1 MQILNAN
8 FKCKIKIFMAKSKYL
23 WQNNISFIQY
33 ICIDRNI
40 ISVAPY

>member
-23 WQNNISFIQY
+23 WQNQNIYGKIKIFM
-33 ICIDRNI
+33 
-40 ISVAPY
+40 AK